1 MEGNFFHFSVLMYE
15 NPLIMIPREEQ
26 LINRFHYGQ
35 MSKSELQQ
43 LIRMIIKDESVLKA
57 FRDYQL
63 LMDSLSEAKS

>member
-1 MEGNFFHFSVLMYE
+1 MDE
-15 NPLIMIPREEQ
+15 NPLIMIPQEEQ

-43 LIRMIIKDESVLKA
+43 LIRMIIKDERVLKA
-57 FRDYQL
+57 FKDYQM